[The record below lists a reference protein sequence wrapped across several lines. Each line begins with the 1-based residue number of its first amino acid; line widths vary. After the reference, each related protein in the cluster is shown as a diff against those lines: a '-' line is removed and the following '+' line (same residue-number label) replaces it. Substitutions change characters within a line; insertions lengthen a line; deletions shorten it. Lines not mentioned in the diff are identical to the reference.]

1 MPIQGMCPMH
11 AYMSVCK
18 PQAAFR
24 RAPRAGATSYPT
36 TQEDI
41 RREDTLCCKCLG
53 SFAFL

>member
-11 AYMSVCK
+11 ACMSVCK

-41 RREDTLCCKCLG
+41 RREDIFRHFHSKLIN
-53 SFAFL
+53 